1 MATIPETGLIAIAT
15 ALARSNYWYVEI
27 GTSSTAENV
36 NQTALVTPITS
47 DGMGRTVA
55 PAAYE
60 ATAKTAIT
68 ATMGAASGALTTIRE
83 VAVLDAASGGNM
95 LIRHVWGSNKS
106 VAIGD
111 SLVIPFKI
119 TAARPA

>member
-15 ALARSNYWYVEI
+15 ALARSTYWYVEI

-36 NQTALVTPITS
+36 NQTALITPVTTN
-47 DGMGRTVA
+47 GMERKVA
-55 PAAYE
+55 TAAYE
-60 ATAKTAIT
+60 ATAKTALT
-68 ATMGAASGALTTIRE
+68 STLGPASGAFTTIRE
-83 VAVLDAASGGNM
+83 VAVLDAAANGNM
-95 LIRHVWGSNKS
+95 LVRHVWDSNKS